1 MTGRDRIV
9 WGFGRLPCDVISM
22 EDALTTRTASEGERY
37 IGKDDRNNHIN
48 EKLLDE
54 ELPVLTLS
62 LTANVFMSFHNGGV
76 HDVARMVES

>member
-1 MTGRDRIV
+1 
-9 WGFGRLPCDVISM
+9 M